1 MKYVLNYSPNEI
13 FLDNSIERDIQLFLR
28 PLNLLH
34 YVTLSTKYSIR
45 YNFITSNSRF
55 VNFISLCSSVV
66 FITTYFIVIF
76 LDEGI
81 FKLDVVLLT
90 LLMVNFCVYAFSYL
104 LNSYMNVVHCETN
117 VDFIIKIKNIKKC
130 ITSDGFCKKITIF
143 NWLYV
148 VITIV
153 FHFIIVFI
161 HVRITNFEL
170 FYGFV
175 VVTLLINDLNIIYV
189 VRMIKFLRILID
201 LWASELKTKQLNIID
216 DINEETRQ
224 KKYWDLKRKTF
235 VDVIDASSMYKDLCQ
250 IQISCHIVIIF
261 MQLLNN
267 VQYVIT
273 SNTFT
278 VVIFILLMWTIKN
291 IALLISIS
299 FECEMLFISLKNTQV
314 LFLKAVADKKCTRK
328 PPLCSRRPFPL
339 FSYIKKKT
347 FFTAFERLA
356 YKSLRRGNSY
366 SPLVACG
373 MLTVDA
379 SLPLRFL
386 SVLTT
391 YTAVLLQI
399 PFS

>member
-13 FLDNSIERDIQLFLR
+13 LLDNFIERDIQLFLR

-34 YVTLSTKYSIR
+34 YVTLSTKYNIR

-76 LDEGI
+76 LNEGI

-104 LNSYMNVVHCETN
+104 LNSYTNVVHCDSN
-117 VDFIIKIKNIKKC
+117 VDFIIKIRNIKKY

-189 VRMIKFLRILID
+189 IRMIKFLRILID
-201 LWASELKTKQLNIID
+201 LWASEFKTKQLNIID

-224 KKYWDLKRKTF
+224 KKYWDMKRKTF
-235 VDVIDASSMYKDLCQ
+235 EDIIDASSMYKDLCQ
-250 IQISCHIVIIF
+250 IQV
-261 MQLLNN
+261 
-267 VQYVIT
+267 
-273 SNTFT
+273 
-278 VVIFILLMWTIKN
+278 
-291 IALLISIS
+291 
-299 FECEMLFISLKNTQV
+299 
-314 LFLKAVADKKCTRK
+314 
-328 PPLCSRRPFPL
+328 
-339 FSYIKKKT
+339 SY
-347 FFTAFERLA
+347 
-356 YKSLRRGNSY
+356 
-366 SPLVACG
+366 
-373 MLTVDA
+373 
-379 SLPLRFL
+379 
-386 SVLTT
+386 
-391 YTAVLLQI
+391 
-399 PFS
+399 